1 MGLSPEMRAIA
12 LVKKYDG
19 EFPKKYFNE
28 ILNYLNIN
36 EKEFNETID
45 KFRPKHIWK
54 NQTAHGTKACCLDES
69 KKIIYPLKT

>member
-1 MGLSPEMRAIA
+1 MTEN
-12 LVKKYDG
+12 
-19 EFPKKYFNE
+19 FQKYFNE

-54 NQTAHGTKACCLDES
+54 KIKRLMGTKACCLDES
-69 KKIIYPLKT
+69 KIIYPLKT